1 MAAKKMTSRERFK
14 RTLEHKEVDRLPID
28 IGSTINTGIN
38 TQAYEKLASYL
49 GMEIKSEEYPTVWS
63 LATPEESV
71 LKRLSVDTR
80 GIFAPTPNIY
90 KNRSAKP
97 DETIDEWG
105 LIYKKPQGCIY
116 HELKENPLVNA
127 DIDDLEKYP
136 WPDPEHP
143 ERIAGIKDMA
153 KKLYENGEYVIVG
166 NPSGGTSL
174 FERSWYFRGLEQFLV
189 DLIINKK
196 FAHTLLEI
204 ILDIQTRKWKLLL
217 NEIGQYLDVI
227 AIGDDLAGQIN
238 VLMSP
243 ELYREM
249 IKPYQKKNFQ
259 SIKQWTNAKLFYHSC
274 GNISPILDD
283 LIEAGI
289 DIINPVQVSARDMA
303 PERLKKEFGDKVT
316 FWGAVDT
323 HDLLNRAEPEE
334 VITQTKKLIKIL
346 GQDGGYVVAANHNIQ
361 PDVKPQNIV
370 AMVSAVLAKY

>member
-1 MAAKKMTSRERFK
+1 MTVKEMTSRERLK
-14 RTLEHKEVDRLPID
+14 RTLERKEVDRVPLD

-38 TQAYEKLASYL
+38 TQAYEKLVSYL
-49 GMEIKSEEYPTVWS
+49 GMKNKSERCSAVWS
-63 LATPEESV
+63 LATPEESL

-90 KNRSAKP
+90 KNQSTNP
-97 DETIDEWG
+97 DEIIDEWG

-116 HELKENPLVNA
+116 YELKENPFAKA
-127 DIDDLEKYP
+127 DIDDLEKYL

-143 ERIAGIKDMA
+143 ERIAGIKDVA
-153 KKLYENGEYVIVG
+153 KKLHEDGGYAIVG
-166 NPSGGTSL
+166 NPSGGTSI

-189 DLIINKK
+189 DLIVNKK

-217 NEIGQYLDVI
+217 SEIGQYLDVI
-227 AIGDDLAGQIN
+227 AIGDDLAGQTN
-238 VLMSP
+238 LLMSP
-243 ELYREM
+243 GLYREM
-249 IKPYQKKNFQ
+249 IKPYQKKIFQ
-259 SIKQWTNAKLFYHSC
+259 SIKQWTDAKLFYHSC
-274 GNISPILDD
+274 GNISPILGD

-289 DIINPVQVSARDMA
+289 DIINPVQVSAQDMA
-303 PERLKKEFGDKVT
+303 PERLKKEFGNKVT

-334 VITQTKKLIKIL
+334 VIIETKKLISIL

-361 PDVKPQNIV
+361 PDVKPQNIL
-370 AMVSAVLAKY
+370 AMISAVLAKN